1 MQNCMPIRKSNPF
14 QIMKIHQ
21 EGFLGTSG
29 AKLAALVA
37 AVSLLP
43 AISQAQN
50 ITMSDGGSTAV
61 VNPGNGTGNLGM
73 NWWNVDTV
81 QQNQLNQQW
90 FWYSINGAVGQTIDQ
105 LGNANI
111 QSANYQGGINNLV
124 VASYQSSQLS
134 AQVTYQLTGNGSGSG
149 SADITEQIQLQNV
162 GLTTYSLS
170 FYQYSDFNLLG
181 GGNDTVS
188 ISGSPGTGFTGALQ
202 QTGAGGAGLAEVI
215 DSPSANFAEANTV
228 GGLTSTLYKLNNT
241 ANLNLDNVLGAGPGD
256 VTWALQWTTT
266 LAPNATLDIT
276 KDKGL
281 SISIVPEPSIVAFL
295 ALGAGALGLL
305 LRRRMA

>member
-1 MQNCMPIRKSNPF
+1 
-14 QIMKIHQ
+14 MKIHQ
-21 EGFLGTSG
+21 EGLSG
-29 AKLAALVA
+29 VSRAKRVVLVIV
-37 AVSLLP
+37 VSLLP

-61 VNPGNGTGNLGM
+61 INPGNGTGNAGM
-73 NWWNVDTV
+73 NWWAVDTL

-111 QSANYQGGINNLV
+111 QTANYQGGINNLV
-124 VASYQSSQLS
+124 VAAYGNNQLS

-162 GLTTYSLS
+162 GLTTYTLT
-170 FYQYSDFNLLG
+170 FFQYSDFNLLG
-181 GGNDTVS
+181 GASDSVS

-228 GGLTSTLYKLNNT
+228 GGVSSTLYKLNNT
-241 ANLNLDNVLGAGPGD
+241 ANLSLDNVLSAGPGD
-256 VTWALQWTTT
+256 VTWALEWSAT
-266 LAPNATLDIT
+266 LNPGDMLDIT

-281 SISIVPEPSIVAFL
+281 SISIVPEPSTVTFL
-295 ALGAGALGLL
+295 MSGLGALGLL
-305 LRRRMA
+305 LRRKLA